1 MLRLQQLHVDVR
13 APGDTMTVFHP
24 PSDITPVERVM
35 RWFFSVPQWVQ
46 LVGAALAIGVGL
58 VALFVLWNNARA
70 IAAWFR
76 TRHVTASIVWKAAIG
91 LLAIAVLAGMA
102 GSGTT
107 FFVYSQNNNQF
118 CLSCHELHDEV
129 YERFQQSKHHR
140 VANLRCHDCHDEPLV
155 AEMTQVAKWMLL
167 RPAKVGP
174 HAPVPRA
181 VCASC
186 HVKRNADS
194 TWQRIIATAGHSVH
208 LRTDSAQRLH
218 IDCITCHGVTAHRF
232 VPVAQTCAQK
242 GCHEQS
248 QIRLGKMA
256 GQTSLHCVT
265 CHQFT
270 APVPATRPIEAA
282 RAELFPAAPECLG
295 CHEMRTVI
303 ARFVPAKDPHKGQ
316 CGDCHNPHTQKT
328 PNAAFKT
335 CTNNGCHVRPDT
347 LTPFHRGIH
356 AAAFANCGAC
366 HVAHTWTVRGRA
378 CLDCHK
384 NIFKE
389 SPKTAFPPARRS
401 ASSDIPRPV
410 ARLALAGDAVPLVAT
425 VALAALSPQSATASD
440 TVRFSHETHRGL
452 TCMSCHSTTG
462 PTHGSVTLHSVRD
475 CQQCHHER
483 TVGALGGGPAACL
496 HCHRADSL
504 PAGPQAVAV
513 HTSTSAAAM
522 TRTLPFAHATHAS
535 VACAECHTT
544 PVTLAAA
551 TACSGC
557 HVAHH
562 TPARDCRT
570 CHDAMAAHRGREV
583 HLGCDGGGC
592 HSDRTVIA
600 LGPARN
606 VCLSCHTDQANH
618 KPGRDCGTCHRVDWT
633 PGMAPTS
640 PPMFGNAGLHR

>member
-1 MLRLQQLHVDVR
+1 
-13 APGDTMTVFHP
+13 MTVFHP